1 VSSITAQ
8 FPRPVA
14 RGHLRL
20 VSGVSP
26 TIPGAGPV
34 AGPGAGPVAAPV
46 ARPEATL
53 RQRPLRLTRRGRAV
67 VRLAVAIMLVLLA
80 LAVVLSWGRA
90 AEARPEP
97 GAPVPVR
104 YHVVLPGETLWGI
117 ATEELPGVDRREAV
131 ARIVELNA
139 LGSAGVSAGQ
149 RLAVPAG

>member
-1 VSSITAQ
+1 VSTITAQ

-20 VSGVSP
+20 VSGSSP
-26 TIPGAGPV
+26 S
-34 AGPGAGPVAAPV
+34 APV
-46 ARPEATL
+46 ADPAPAAAGPATAPAPAGL
-53 RQRPLRLTRRGRAV
+53 RQPPLRLTRRGRAV
-67 VRLAVAIMLVLLA
+67 VRLALATALVLLTV
-80 LAVVLSWGRA
+80 AVVLSWGRA

-97 GAPVPVR
+97 GPPVPVR

-117 ATEELPGVDRREAV
+117 AAEELPGVDRREAV

>member
-1 VSSITAQ
+1 MSSITAQ

-14 RGHLRL
+14 RRHLRL

-34 AGPGAGPVAAPV
+34 VAPVTARV

-53 RQRPLRLTRRGRAV
+53 PQRPQRPVRLTRRGRAV

-97 GAPVPVR
+97 GAPLPVR

-117 ATEELPGVDRREAV
+117 AAEELPGVDRREAV
-131 ARIVELNA
+131 ARIVEFNA

>member
-1 VSSITAQ
+1 LVPEIPEVLVSTITAQ

-14 RGHLRL
+14 RRHLRL

-26 TIPGAGPV
+26 
-34 AGPGAGPVAAPV
+34 AAPV
-46 ARPEATL
+46 AEQPARPAAT
-53 RQRPLRLTRRGRAV
+53 RRPRPLRLTRRGRAV
-67 VRLAVAIMLVLLA
+67 VRLAVVIMLVLLT
-80 LAVVLSWGRA
+80 LAVALSWGRS

-97 GAPVPVR
+97 GPPVPVR

-117 ATEELPGVDRREAV
+117 AAQELPGVDRRDAV